1 MGIGATKV
9 PDNQGAAMGVIF
21 CSRFRRPAL
30 GIGLALIS
38 TLPWPA
44 APAAMQAY
52 RLGPEN
58 TRVGFTVRYL
68 AVAKAEG
75 RFPAVEG
82 GVRFDP
88 DSGEVADI
96 DVTIGTASVDT
107 GQPARDARL
116 RGEGFFWT
124 EHYPTMHFKGLKVE
138 RTGPGSGIIRG
149 ELTLRGVTKPLALDV
164 AITPDQDG
172 APGQL
177 FITAKGTLDRRDFGM
192 VDGVAGL
199 FIANKVALRID
210 ATGLTPEPAS
220 P

>member
-1 MGIGATKV
+1 MGAISRCVFRRPTMGIGV
-9 PDNQGAAMGVIF
+9 
-21 CSRFRRPAL
+21 AL
-30 GIGLALIS
+30 LSI
-38 TLPWPA
+38 LPWPV
-44 APAAMQAY
+44 APAAMHAY

-75 RFPAVEG
+75 RFPTVQG
-82 GVRFDP
+82 NVHFDP
-88 DSGEVADI
+88 DSGQVADI
-96 DVTIGTASVDT
+96 DVTIGTDSVDT

-124 EHYPTMHFKGLKVE
+124 DRYPTMHFKGLRVE
-138 RTGPGSGIIRG
+138 RTGPTSGVIQG
-149 ELTLRGVTKPLALDV
+149 ELTLRGVTRPLALDV
-164 AITPDQDG
+164 SITPDQDG
-172 APGQL
+172 ASGHL

-210 ATGLTPEPAS
+210 AADLTPAPA
-220 P
+220 PP